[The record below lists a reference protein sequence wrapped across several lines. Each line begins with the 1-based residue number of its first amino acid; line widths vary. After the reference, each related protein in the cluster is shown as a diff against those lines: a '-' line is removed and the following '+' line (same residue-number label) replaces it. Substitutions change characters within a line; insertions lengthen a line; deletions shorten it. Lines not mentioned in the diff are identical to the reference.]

1 MGRFYTHALKPT
13 LAALIEDQVRDSAPF
28 EEMDLSEEL
37 RLVRVVAGDAVAL
50 YAGLMEQ
57 QAAGAQ
63 VTLTQLHAAGQV
75 MAQAMAQVAD
85 MCERAGRVE
94 EARQKV
100 GTQLAMALSVV
111 ITTVCQEAYA
121 VFGDDFRVRDFER
134 NLRERMAQKKVLGE
148 GGRALATD
156 LTPASVT
163 RDASDMDET
172 VPEFGADEDED
183 EDTETRKGEEA

>member
-1 MGRFYTHALKPT
+1 MKPT